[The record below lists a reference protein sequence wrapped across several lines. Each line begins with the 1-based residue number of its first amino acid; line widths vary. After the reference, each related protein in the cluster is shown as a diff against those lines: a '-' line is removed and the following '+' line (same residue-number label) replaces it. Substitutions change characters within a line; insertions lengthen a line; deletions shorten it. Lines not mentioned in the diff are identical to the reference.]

1 MPRPLPPRGNTWQ
14 TFWIQNVDGSRLPQ
28 TCTTTLWSLRGRR
41 LSHPFRLSLLIS
53 IQTFSSHF
61 KSLFKPSST
70 HQVGPVDWRGVDI
83 RFGMSPF
90 QIRIRCFKWHWIQML
105 SIVNCIPWIVAE
117 ENKFNAQTQIIIL
130 NAKGTG
136 LHSVQRHLFQI
147 VGCIN
152 YGCWTRWTDA
162 QTFPARDHP

>member
-1 MPRPLPPRGNTWQ
+1 MNLACAPPTTAEGEYVPDVLNTACRRQWAPTNLYNHSLEPTCQ
-14 TFWIQNVDGSRLPQ
+14 TFI
-28 TCTTTLWSLRGRR
+28 T
-41 LSHPFRLSLLIS
+41 S
-53 IQTFSSHF
+53 IRTFSSHV
-61 KSLFKPSST
+61 KSLFKPSPT
-70 HQVGPVDWRGVDI
+70 HQVGTVDWRGVDMQ
-83 RFGMSPF
+83 FAMSPF